1 MVPTTHLLAFTIT
14 ALVLI
19 AIPGPSVLFTVS
31 RAIALGR
38 VAGVATVAGNTVGA
52 FTQVVAVAFGLGPL
66 VERSVAL
73 FTVLKL
79 AGAAYL
85 VYLGV
90 QAIRHR
96 RSLAEALG
104 AEVERK
110 TAVRLVIDGFTVGVT
125 NPKVIVFFAA
135 MLPQFVDRHAGDVPM
150 QIIMLGA
157 IFAGIALI
165 SDSAWALAAGTA
177 RAWLAS
183 SPRRLALIGGAGG
196 LAMIGIGTRLAL
208 AGRPTKPPTGR
219 TTPRSDR
226 RPSGAG
232 RGLGVDAAVGA
243 GEGLAGAA
251 PAKLDELGRDRD
263 RGLLRGPRAQVKP
276 DRRAQPGRARPR
288 SGRWRAA
295 VRADRCASGASPSRR
310 HSPPGCAA
318 PPRAPARRTSGRG

>member
-31 RAIALGR
+31 RAISLGR

-52 FTQVVAVAFGLGPL
+52 FTQVVAVAFGLGAL

-79 AGAAYL
+79 AGACYL
-85 VYLGV
+85 IYLGV

-110 TAVRLVIDGFTVGVT
+110 TAARLVVDGFTVGVT

-135 MLPQFVDRHAGDVPM
+135 MLPQFVDRQAGDVPM

-177 RAWLAS
+177 RGWLAG

-208 AGRPTKPPTGR
+208 SGRP
-219 TTPRSDR
+219 D
-226 RPSGAG
+226 
-232 RGLGVDAAVGA
+232 
-243 GEGLAGAA
+243 
-251 PAKLDELGRDRD
+251 
-263 RGLLRGPRAQVKP
+263 
-276 DRRAQPGRARPR
+276 
-288 SGRWRAA
+288 
-295 VRADRCASGASPSRR
+295 
-310 HSPPGCAA
+310 
-318 PPRAPARRTSGRG
+318 

>member
-1 MVPTTHLLAFTIT
+1 VTQGYGRTVLPTTHLLAFILT
-14 ALVLI
+14 AVVFI
-19 AIPGPSVLFTVS
+19 AIPGPSVLFVIS
-31 RAIALGR
+31 RSVVHGSA
-38 VAGVATVAGNTVGA
+38 AGVATVLGNTAGLFA
-52 FTQVVAVAFGLGPL
+52 QIVAVAFGIGPL
-66 VERSVAL
+66 VERSVTL

-79 AGAAYL
+79 GGACYL

-110 TAVRLVIDGFTVGVT
+110 TAARLVIDGFTVGVT

-135 MLPQFVDRHAGDVPM
+135 MLPQFVDRQAGDVPM

-196 LAMIGIGTRLAL
+196 LAMIGIGTRLAF
-208 AGRPTKPPTGR
+208 AGRP
-219 TTPRSDR
+219 D
-226 RPSGAG
+226 
-232 RGLGVDAAVGA
+232 
-243 GEGLAGAA
+243 
-251 PAKLDELGRDRD
+251 
-263 RGLLRGPRAQVKP
+263 
-276 DRRAQPGRARPR
+276 
-288 SGRWRAA
+288 
-295 VRADRCASGASPSRR
+295 
-310 HSPPGCAA
+310 
-318 PPRAPARRTSGRG
+318 

>member
-31 RAIALGR
+31 RAISLGR

-79 AGAAYL
+79 AGACYL
-85 VYLGV
+85 IYLGV

-110 TAVRLVIDGFTVGVT
+110 TAARLVVDGFTVGVT

-135 MLPQFVDRHAGDVPM
+135 MLPQFVDRQAGDVPM

-208 AGRPTKPPTGR
+208 SGRP
-219 TTPRSDR
+219 D
-226 RPSGAG
+226 
-232 RGLGVDAAVGA
+232 
-243 GEGLAGAA
+243 
-251 PAKLDELGRDRD
+251 
-263 RGLLRGPRAQVKP
+263 
-276 DRRAQPGRARPR
+276 
-288 SGRWRAA
+288 
-295 VRADRCASGASPSRR
+295 
-310 HSPPGCAA
+310 
-318 PPRAPARRTSGRG
+318 